1 MRELNTQ
8 IEFDGTP
15 EEVWKIFTDLPAHTQ
30 WNPFI
35 TKIDVNAD
43 GTFQPGVPRP
53 LFLMPLLTRGDVS
66 PDGKRF
72 LQISPEGSNAPS
84 PFIVVSNWQAGLK

>member
-1 MRELNTQ
+1 M
-8 IEFDGTP
+8 
-15 EEVWKIFTDLPAHTQ
+15 VV
-30 WNPFI
+30 
-35 TKIDVNAD
+35 DVNAD

-72 LQISPEGSNAPS
+72 LQISPEDSNAPS